1 LQESVNNNTTN
12 ITTLQSYPVSSG
24 TNVGVGPG
32 VLGNLTT
39 GTQNTVVGNWEDA
52 LPYMITSGSNNTFIG
67 YNTGKSCEQGSNNT
81 FVGANAQLQPG
92 QTLFTRSIALGAG
105 VEITNSDQFVVA
117 SNVTSF
123 IIPGLTASTGTGE
136 GTILDFDSS
145 GNIIPSAGTYNT
157 VSKIDTE
164 LSSLQSS
171 INTNT
176 SDINTLLS
184 GGTLFTAS
192 GSYTVPSNVT
202 TLVIEAMGGGGGGA
216 ASSGP
221 NTSGP
226 WNGGGGGGSGVL
238 QKITIPATSGQVIN
252 FTIETGGTA
261 GTPSVSPSN
270 GSITTVTMYGQT
282 ILNADGGS
290 GASGMDGGGIASS
303 SSGISCGGGGGM
315 GYYGSTGYGTGGTG
329 TFPGQNSTTYVAG
342 GTNEQSGNGG
352 LNNLGASP
360 ISGYASGM
368 GGAGGGPTPGS
379 YGCGGNGAFSPA
391 DTQLDGY
398 AGGNG
403 YVKISI
409 Y

>member
-1 LQESVNNNTTN
+1 MTELTRTINNINDITSLQESINNNTTN
-12 ITTLQSYPVSSG
+12 ISTLQSYTVSSG
-24 TNVGVGPG
+24 TNFGVGPG

-52 LPYMITSGSNNTFIG
+52 LPYTITSGSNNTFTG
-67 YNTGKSCEQGSNNT
+67 YNTGNSCEQGSNNT

-92 QTLFTRSIALGAG
+92 QTLFSGSIALGAG

-123 IIPGLTASTGTGE
+123 IIPGLAASTGSGE
-136 GTILDFDSS
+136 GTILEFDSS

-171 INTNT
+171 VNTNT

-184 GGTLFTAS
+184 GGTVFTTL

-252 FTIETGGTA
+252 FTIGTGGTA
-261 GTPSVSPSN
+261 GTPSVSP
-270 GSITTVTMYGQT
+270 GDGGITTVTMYGQT

-290 GASGMDGGGIASS
+290 GASGLDSRGIASS
-303 SSGISCGGGGGM
+303 ASGISCGGGILWKWDIM
-315 GYYGSTGYGTGGTG
+315 EI
-329 TFPGQNSTTYVAG
+329 QNM
-342 GTNEQSGNGG
+342 EQVG
-352 LNNLGASP
+352 LEHSQVR
-360 ISGYASGM
+360 
-368 GGAGGGPTPGS
+368 TV
-379 YGCGGNGAFSPA
+379 
-391 DTQLDGY
+391 QLM
-398 AGGNG
+398 
-403 YVKISI
+403 
-409 Y
+409 